1 MNQNKLEILNVNNNE
16 VIGKEDIETISK
28 LKNLVQI
35 NLKHSDL

>member
-35 NLKHSDL
+35 NLKYCDL